1 MYHDTAVAHH
11 QQNCSTILIEVLPQL
26 TELCYD
32 NLIQMKMHADN
43 SPISSLV
50 WVLIIWQLKEPHTF
64 NCRFHLYPQTCL
76 QCLQAGCHAIMLIR
90 FLLPQCLKSDELHE
104 IPINTQHC
112 CGHDRL
118 KANMNRP
125 DQSDWAKRWN
135 SSGFVHSLGSCHEND
150 INLVIYTVYC
160 ILLVRPHV
168 PAISLIERPI
178 MWYLSP
184 LPMRG
189 MTLYDHVDTFV
200 RIRAMSDDVAGN
212 DGWFIPQ
219 IR

>member
-1 MYHDTAVAHH
+1 M
-11 QQNCSTILIEVLPQL
+11 
-26 TELCYD
+26 
-32 NLIQMKMHADN
+32 
-43 SPISSLV
+43 
-50 WVLIIWQLKEPHTF
+50 
-64 NCRFHLYPQTCL
+64 
-76 QCLQAGCHAIMLIR
+76 
-90 FLLPQCLKSDELHE
+90 
-104 IPINTQHC
+104 NTQHC

-135 SSGFVHSLGSCHEND
+135 SSGFVHSLGSCHENH

-200 RIRAMSDDVAGN
+200 RIRAMSDNVAGN

-219 IR
+219 IALAIGVLTSNRRGVGYQLWRSSCWVPLVGCHGRVPLVRCHGRVPLLGATILRAPFSTLITHKLVCAIWGLCGYNVYLQSLWITGFPGVVKYLVSSDV